1 MTSTNYTPLDL
12 MYFKIIM
19 PWPGNAAALSL
30 LVNTNTVLLRKNMI
44 ELLNFIGRLNL
55 GTFILIW
62 TSTIFFVIFIS
73 LLLISVS
80 QINKET
86 IIISKKV
93 KILIEALSE
102 KTSTLG
108 DNDS

>member
-1 MTSTNYTPLDL
+1 
-12 MYFKIIM
+12 
-19 PWPGNAAALSL
+19 
-30 LVNTNTVLLRKNMI
+30 MI

-62 TSTIFFVIFIS
+62 TATIFFVIFIS

-86 IIISKKV
+86 MIIGKKV
-93 KILIEALSE
+93 QILIEALLE

>member
-1 MTSTNYTPLDL
+1 
-12 MYFKIIM
+12 
-19 PWPGNAAALSL
+19 
-30 LVNTNTVLLRKNMI
+30 MI

-62 TSTIFFVIFIS
+62 TSTIFIVIFIS

>member
-1 MTSTNYTPLDL
+1 
-12 MYFKIIM
+12 
-19 PWPGNAAALSL
+19 
-30 LVNTNTVLLRKNMI
+30 MI
-44 ELLNFIGRLNL
+44 ELLNFIGSLNL

-86 IIISKKV
+86 IKISKKV
-93 KILIEALSE
+93 KILIEAISE

>member
-1 MTSTNYTPLDL
+1 MT
-12 MYFKIIM
+12 
-19 PWPGNAAALSL
+19 
-30 LVNTNTVLLRKNMI
+30 

-80 QINKET
+80 QIDKET
-86 IIISKKV
+86 MIIRKKV
-93 KILIEALSE
+93 KILIEVLSE

>member
-1 MTSTNYTPLDL
+1 
-12 MYFKIIM
+12 
-19 PWPGNAAALSL
+19 
-30 LVNTNTVLLRKNMI
+30 MI

-62 TSTIFFVIFIS
+62 TATIFFVIFIS

-86 IIISKKV
+86 IIISKKIE
-93 KILIEALSE
+93 ILIEALSE

>member
-1 MTSTNYTPLDL
+1 
-12 MYFKIIM
+12 
-19 PWPGNAAALSL
+19 
-30 LVNTNTVLLRKNMI
+30 MI

-62 TSTIFFVIFIS
+62 TATIFFVIFIS

-86 IIISKKV
+86 MIIGKKV
-93 KILIEALSE
+93 QILIEALLE
-102 KTSTLG
+102 KTSMLG

>member
-1 MTSTNYTPLDL
+1 MT
-12 MYFKIIM
+12 
-19 PWPGNAAALSL
+19 
-30 LVNTNTVLLRKNMI
+30 

-62 TSTIFFVIFIS
+62 TATIFFIIFIS

-80 QINKET
+80 AINNET

>member
-1 MTSTNYTPLDL
+1 
-12 MYFKIIM
+12 
-19 PWPGNAAALSL
+19 
-30 LVNTNTVLLRKNMI
+30 MI
-44 ELLNFIGRLNL
+44 ELLNFIGSLNL

>member
-1 MTSTNYTPLDL
+1 
-12 MYFKIIM
+12 
-19 PWPGNAAALSL
+19 
-30 LVNTNTVLLRKNMI
+30 MI

-62 TSTIFFVIFIS
+62 TATIFFIIFIS
-73 LLLISVS
+73 LLLISVIA
-80 QINKET
+80 INNET

>member
-1 MTSTNYTPLDL
+1 
-12 MYFKIIM
+12 
-19 PWPGNAAALSL
+19 
-30 LVNTNTVLLRKNMI
+30 MI
-44 ELLNFIGRLNL
+44 ELLSFIGRLNL

>member
-1 MTSTNYTPLDL
+1 
-12 MYFKIIM
+12 
-19 PWPGNAAALSL
+19 
-30 LVNTNTVLLRKNMI
+30 MI

-62 TSTIFFVIFIS
+62 TSAIFFVIFFS
-73 LLLISVS
+73 LLLIFVS

-86 IIISKKV
+86 IILSNKV

>member
-1 MTSTNYTPLDL
+1 
-12 MYFKIIM
+12 
-19 PWPGNAAALSL
+19 
-30 LVNTNTVLLRKNMI
+30 MI

-55 GTFILIW
+55 AIFILIW

>member
-1 MTSTNYTPLDL
+1 
-12 MYFKIIM
+12 
-19 PWPGNAAALSL
+19 
-30 LVNTNTVLLRKNMI
+30 MI

-62 TSTIFFVIFIS
+62 TATIFFVIFIS
-73 LLLISVS
+73 LLLISVN

-86 IIISKKV
+86 IIISKKI

>member
-1 MTSTNYTPLDL
+1 
-12 MYFKIIM
+12 
-19 PWPGNAAALSL
+19 
-30 LVNTNTVLLRKNMI
+30 MI

-102 KTSTLG
+102 KTSTPG

>member
-1 MTSTNYTPLDL
+1 
-12 MYFKIIM
+12 
-19 PWPGNAAALSL
+19 
-30 LVNTNTVLLRKNMI
+30 MI

-62 TSTIFFVIFIS
+62 TASIFFVIFIS
-73 LLLISVS
+73 LLLFSIS
-80 QINKET
+80 QITKET
-86 IIISKKV
+86 MIIRKKV

-102 KTSTLG
+102 KTATLG

>member
-1 MTSTNYTPLDL
+1 
-12 MYFKIIM
+12 
-19 PWPGNAAALSL
+19 
-30 LVNTNTVLLRKNMI
+30 MI
-44 ELLNFIGRLNL
+44 ELVNFIGRLNL

-93 KILIEALSE
+93 KILIEALAE

>member
-1 MTSTNYTPLDL
+1 
-12 MYFKIIM
+12 
-19 PWPGNAAALSL
+19 
-30 LVNTNTVLLRKNMI
+30 MI
-44 ELLNFIGRLNL
+44 ELLNFIGSLNL

-62 TSTIFFVIFIS
+62 TSTIFFVIFIF

-86 IIISKKV
+86 IKISKKV
-93 KILIEALSE
+93 KILIEAISE

>member
-1 MTSTNYTPLDL
+1 
-12 MYFKIIM
+12 
-19 PWPGNAAALSL
+19 
-30 LVNTNTVLLRKNMI
+30 MI
-44 ELLNFIGRLNL
+44 ELVNFIGRLNL

-73 LLLISVS
+73 LLLNSVS

-86 IIISKKV
+86 IIISKKI

>member
-1 MTSTNYTPLDL
+1 
-12 MYFKIIM
+12 
-19 PWPGNAAALSL
+19 
-30 LVNTNTVLLRKNMI
+30 MI
-44 ELLNFIGRLNL
+44 ELVNFIGRLNL

-62 TSTIFFVIFIS
+62 TSTIFFVIFIF

>member
-1 MTSTNYTPLDL
+1 MTE
-12 MYFKIIM
+12 
-19 PWPGNAAALSL
+19 
-30 LVNTNTVLLRKNMI
+30 LV
-44 ELLNFIGRLNL
+44 NFIGRLDL

-62 TSTIFFVIFIS
+62 TATIFFLIFIS
-73 LLLISVS
+73 LMLISVS

-86 IIISKKV
+86 SKISKKV

>member
-1 MTSTNYTPLDL
+1 
-12 MYFKIIM
+12 
-19 PWPGNAAALSL
+19 
-30 LVNTNTVLLRKNMI
+30 MI

-62 TSTIFFVIFIS
+62 TATIFFVIFIS
-73 LLLISVS
+73 LLLIYVS

-86 IIISKKV
+86 MIISKKV

-102 KTSTLG
+102 NTPTLG
-108 DNDS
+108 DNDI

>member
-1 MTSTNYTPLDL
+1 
-12 MYFKIIM
+12 
-19 PWPGNAAALSL
+19 
-30 LVNTNTVLLRKNMI
+30 MI

-62 TSTIFFVIFIS
+62 TATIFFVIFIS

-86 IIISKKV
+86 MIVGKKV
-93 KILIEALSE
+93 QILIEALLE
-102 KTSTLG
+102 KTSMLG

>member
-1 MTSTNYTPLDL
+1 
-12 MYFKIIM
+12 
-19 PWPGNAAALSL
+19 
-30 LVNTNTVLLRKNMI
+30 MI

-62 TSTIFFVIFIS
+62 TATIFFMIFIS

-80 QINKET
+80 AINNET

>member
-1 MTSTNYTPLDL
+1 
-12 MYFKIIM
+12 
-19 PWPGNAAALSL
+19 
-30 LVNTNTVLLRKNMI
+30 MI

>member
-1 MTSTNYTPLDL
+1 
-12 MYFKIIM
+12 
-19 PWPGNAAALSL
+19 
-30 LVNTNTVLLRKNMI
+30 MI

-93 KILIEALSE
+93 KILIEALAE

>member
-1 MTSTNYTPLDL
+1 
-12 MYFKIIM
+12 
-19 PWPGNAAALSL
+19 
-30 LVNTNTVLLRKNMI
+30 MI

-62 TSTIFFVIFIS
+62 TSTIFFVIFIF

-86 IIISKKV
+86 IKISKKV
-93 KILIEALSE
+93 KILIEAISE